1 MRLHRPVLGLVF
13 PLVVWAVIAGGCGG
27 GGGSHHGSSGSKGD
41 APPGRTIDVTM
52 RDIHYD
58 PKAVEVKAGETVKF
72 VFRNEGSI
80 VHDAFI
86 GDEAAQEEHE
96 KEMRKGEE
104 DHGDDDHAVTVE
116 PGSTGSLTYTF
127 EKPAT
132 LVIGCHQAGHYSAGM
147 RVNVT
152 IA

>member
-1 MRLHRPVLGLVF
+1 MRLHRPVLGLVV
-13 PLVVWAVIAGGCGG
+13 PLVMAVLAGGCGG
-27 GGGSHHGSSGSKGD
+27 GDSHHGSSDPKGD

-52 RDIHYD
+52 KDIHYD
-58 PKAVEVKAGETVKF
+58 PTSVEVKAGETVKF

-96 KEMRKGEE
+96 KDMRKGDGD
-104 DHGDDDHAVTVE
+104 DHGDDGHAVTVE

-147 RVNVT
+147 RVKVT